1 VRFGFAKVDITPRV
15 GVELCGFGPYVLRRS
30 IGIRDRLWARA
41 MAVESEGACAVL
53 VSCDLVGVSGALT
66 AETRRFV
73 ESATGV
79 PGAAVM
85 VHCTHTHSGPSI
97 GEYIGWAEADAP
109 YLALLPGRIARACTG
124 AVNSLQPATLSHA
137 VVPCEGIGFN
147 REQEQ
152 APEPWERALN
162 DDWRPQRPEL
172 TDTECHVLKVE
183 AGGRTIGFASYFG
196 CHPVVC
202 CADTRYIHGDYCGV
216 ATNLLERE
224 HPGAVGLFL
233 QGAEGDVNS
242 CVVHKPEQ
250 ESLLAL
256 DVIASRYAR
265 AVRSGLEAAQPV
277 DGDCLRCVSR
287 EVTFRRKPWGRDQLV
302 ALLTEQDAVIHA
314 PEATDADGEVR
325 LALVRATALR
335 QMIARL
341 DAGQSLQPPTE
352 LQGLRVGPVSL
363 LGTPFEVSQE
373 IKNEVIAESRT
384 PLPLVLSQTN
394 DSLGYAV
401 DREVAARGGYA
412 ADLVP
417 LIIGS
422 LPFVDL
428 HGELVDALRD
438 LDRELAGDCPSE
450 CPAGLSPTGP
460 SGSR

>member
-1 VRFGFAKVDITPRV
+1 MRFGFAKVEITPRV

-30 IGIRDRLWARA
+30 VGIRDRLWARA
-41 MAVESEGACAVL
+41 MAVESEGARAVL
-53 VSCDLVGVSGALT
+53 GSCDLVGLSAALT
-66 AETRRFV
+66 GEARRLV
-73 ESATGV
+73 EAATGL
-79 PGAAVM
+79 PNTAVM
-85 VHCTHTHSGPSI
+85 LHCTHTHSGPSI

-109 YLALLPGRIARACTG
+109 YLALLPGRIARACAEALG
-124 AVNSLQPATLSHA
+124 NLQPATLSHA
-137 VVPCEGIGFN
+137 VVPCEGVGIN

-152 APEPWERALN
+152 APDPWQQVLA

-172 TDTECHVLKVE
+172 TDTECQVFKVE
-183 AGGRTIGFASYFG
+183 TNGRLAGFASYFG

-265 AVRSGLEAAQPV
+265 AVRSGLAAALPV
-277 DGDCLRCVSR
+277 EGDCLRCISR
-287 EVTFRRKPWGRDQLV
+287 EVTFSRKPWGREHLV
-302 ALLTEQDAVIHA
+302 ALLAEQAAVIHA
-314 PEATDADGEVR
+314 PDAADADGEVR
-325 LALVRATALR
+325 MAVVRATALR
-335 QMIARL
+335 QMIGRL
-341 DAGQSLQPPTE
+341 DTGQSLQPPTE
-352 LQGLRVGPVSL
+352 LQGLRIGPISF
-363 LGTPFEVSQE
+363 LGTPFEVFQR
-373 IKNEVIAESRT
+373 IKNEVVAESPS

-401 DREVAARGGYA
+401 EREVAARGGYA

-422 LPFVDL
+422 LPFADL
-428 HGELVDALRD
+428 HGELMNSLRD
-438 LDRELAGDCPSE
+438 LDRELAADCPPA
-450 CPAGLSPTGP
+450 CPD
-460 SGSR
+460 